1 MKPRT
6 TSAPAAAPAQD
17 LMPREK
23 LAQLGPHA
31 LSVAELLAIIFGT
44 GHGGESVQQLAARI
58 LHEYGAFALRDVHDY
73 AQVRRETGLPHVKAC
88 QLLACFELGARLFKP
103 LPHDK
108 QAVTIRTPQDVFEF
122 LTDMRTLRKE
132 QLRGLYLNARNVV
145 IHQEIVSIG
154 TITANLVDAKE
165 VFRPALEYSA
175 ISVIIAHNHPSGNP
189 EPSDEDIAVTAQLAH
204 AGSILSVRLIDHII
218 IAGDSFISLNERG
231 VV

>member
-1 MKPRT
+1 MKPAKQ
-6 TSAPAAAPAQD
+6 SAPAND

-23 LAQLGPHA
+23 LAQLGPGA

-44 GHGGESVQQLAARI
+44 GRRGEPVTELAGRI
-58 LHEYGAFALRDVHDY
+58 LREYGAFALRD
-73 AQVRRETGLPHVKAC
+73 ARTLEQVQRETGLPHVKSC

-108 QAVTIRTPQDVFEF
+108 QAVTIRTPQDVFAF

-145 IHQEIVSIG
+145 IHQETVSIG

-165 VFRPALEYSA
+165 VFRPALEYGA
-175 ISVIIAHNHPSGNP
+175 VSVIIAHNHPSGNP
-189 EPSDEDIAVTAQLAH
+189 EPSDEDIAVTSQLAH

-218 IAGDSFISLNERG
+218 IAGESFISLNERG

>member
-1 MKPRT
+1 MKPARIT
-6 TSAPAAAPAQD
+6 APAGD

-23 LAQLGPHA
+23 LAQLGPGA

-44 GHGGESVQQLAARI
+44 GRRGEPVKELAGRI
-58 LHEYGAFALRDVHDY
+58 LREYGAFALRD
-73 AQVRRETGLPHVKAC
+73 ARTLEQVQRETGLPHVKSC

-108 QAVTIRTPQDVFEF
+108 QAVTIRTPQDVFAF
-122 LTDMRTLRKE
+122 LADMRTLRKE

-145 IHQEIVSIG
+145 IHQETVSIG

-165 VFRPALEYSA
+165 VFRPALEYGA
-175 ISVIIAHNHPSGNP
+175 VSVIIAHNHPSGNP
-189 EPSDEDIAVTAQLAH
+189 EPSDEDIAVTSQLAH
-204 AGSILSVRLIDHII
+204 AGSILSVRLVDHII
-218 IAGDSFISLNERG
+218 IAGESFISLNERG